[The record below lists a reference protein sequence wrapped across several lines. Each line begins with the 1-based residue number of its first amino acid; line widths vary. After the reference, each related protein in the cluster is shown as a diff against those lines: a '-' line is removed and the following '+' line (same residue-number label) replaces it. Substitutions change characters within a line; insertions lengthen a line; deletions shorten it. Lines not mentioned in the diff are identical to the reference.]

1 MPGRR
6 GRFGRANDSG
16 LHRRLK
22 ASVSAGPDSLA
33 GHAGASRIRVPGDP
47 WVAGSRARAPARA
60 AGPLAAVL
68 AGVVLTGAAT
78 VVHAVSGEAESPPG
92 RFVGVGSHR
101 LHIHCTGTGT
111 PSVVFES
118 GLGGTSLDWV
128 RVQPEVARFARACSY
143 DRAGYGWSERGPE
156 PRHAARIASE
166 LDRLLLNAGVPAP
179 YVLVGHSFGGLAVR
193 LFAARREQGSVAG
206 LVLVDAT
213 HEHQFRRMESA
224 GVRVPM
230 APTGRRFV
238 IANHGLV
245 PDVLPERLKPLAQRL
260 ALARKSIRTL
270 YGELGSLR
278 HSARQVG
285 AIRRSPDAPVVV
297 LARGPRSDADADH
310 DRRDRVWHDLQRDLS
325 RRMENGSF
333 QVVHGAGHYIH
344 LERPE
349 RVVGAIRAMVYSFRS
364 GRAPAPH
371 RHRPSARE
379 D

>member
-1 MPGRR
+1 MRSKR
-6 GRFGRANDSG
+6 SFTHLRA
-16 LHRRLK
+16 
-22 ASVSAGPDSLA
+22 LA
-33 GHAGASRIRVPGDP
+33 ARIGEIF
-47 WVAGSRARAPARA
+47 W
-60 AGPLAAVL
+60 LAVL
-68 AGVVLTGAAT
+68 AGVVLTGAAS
-78 VVHAVSGEAESPPG
+78 VVHAASGEATSPPG

-128 RVQPEVARFARACSY
+128 RVQPEVARFTRACSY
-143 DRAGYGWSERGPE
+143 DRAGYGWSEPGPE

-166 LDRLLLNAGVPAP
+166 LDRLLLHGGVPAP
-179 YVLVGHSFGGLAVR
+179 YVLVGHSFGGLAIR
-193 LFAARREQGSVAG
+193 LFTARRERGAVAG
-206 LVLVDAT
+206 LVLVDAA

-224 GVRVPM
+224 GVQVPM

-278 HSARQVG
+278 HSVRQVS
-285 AIRRSPDAPVVV
+285 AIHRSPDAPVIV
-297 LARGPRSDADADH
+297 LARGARPEADADH

-325 RRMENGSF
+325 RRMEYGSF

-349 RVVGAIRAMVYSFRS
+349 RVVGAIQAMVDSFRS
-364 GRAPAPH
+364 GRTPAPR
-371 RHRPSARE
+371 RHRSTARE